1 MRILALL
8 CVFPYLLLAQSIE
21 EGKAELQRGHI
32 GRAKEIF
39 EAVLKGDDN
48 NAEAHY
54 RLGLVELRRDYRNED
69 DAVDHMERATELM
82 PQNADYQYGYGAAL
96 GMKAQNSG
104 VLKQAFLAPKVK
116 KAFMQAVALNPNLV
130 QARIGLAQ
138 YYLRAP
144 SLMGGDEEKGWK
156 EIDTVIT
163 LDEYQGRVA
172 KAGLL
177 TSEKKFDD
185 AERELKLLSSR
196 FPRDWR
202 VWNSLS
208 NFYIRQKRNVEG
220 IAAAQKSVQIRP
232 DTAESYK
239 TLGQA
244 QLQNGEYDSALDN
257 LKKALRLDKDHLT
270 ATYLLAKT
278 YEAKG
283 MKNEAR
289 ESYQRTLEL
298 NPWDSLR
305 KEVEKNLKDLPL

>member
-1 MRILALL
+1 MKFLAALFI
-8 CVFPYLLLAQSIE
+8 VPYLLFGQSVE
-21 EGKAELQRGHI
+21 EGNSELQRGHI

-39 EAVLKGDDN
+39 EAVLKGDDK

-54 RLGLVELRRDYRNED
+54 RLGLIELRRDYRNED
-69 DAVDHMERATELM
+69 DAVDQMERATELA

-104 VLKQAFLAPKVK
+104 ILKQAFLAPKVK
-116 KAFMQAVALNPNLV
+116 KAFLRAVELNPNLV

-138 YYLRAP
+138 YYVRAP
-144 SLMGGDEEKGWK
+144 SIMGGNEEKGWQ
-156 EIDTVIT
+156 EIDTAIT

-177 TSEKKFDD
+177 TSEKKFDQ
-185 AERELKLLSSR
+185 AEQELKSLSSKY
-196 FPRDWR
+196 PRDWR

-208 NFYIRQKRNVEG
+208 GFYIRQKRNAEG
-220 IAAAQKSVQIRP
+220 INAAQKFVQIRP

-239 TLGQA
+239 SLGQA
-244 QLQNGEYDSALDN
+244 QLQDGEYDSAIDN
-257 LKKALRLDKDHLT
+257 LKKALQLDKDHIT

-278 YEAKG
+278 YDAKG
-283 MKNEAR
+283 MKREAR
-289 ESYQRTLEL
+289 ESYQRVLDL

-305 KEVEKNLKDLPL
+305 KEVEKNLKDLSS